1 MLANTATMRAAD
13 EMVGWLQALLTAQK
27 DGADLNLRR
36 RRRSTEEG
44 RRQLIEAGADALFKL
59 GLLDEHGY
67 EQRGYGLV
75 CARCQRRAFEG
86 TGDPLT
92 GPIGVTWPC
101 PTVRPLFLAYQ
112 LRPGWPGR
120 WLLPDAAAS

>member
-1 MLANTATMRAAD
+1 
-13 EMVGWLQALLTAQK
+13 MVDWLRALLEAQK

-44 RRQLIEAGADALFKL
+44 RRNLIEAGADALFKL
-59 GLLDEHGY
+59 GLLSEHDF

-86 TGDPLT
+86 PADPLT
-92 GPIGVTWPC
+92 GPIGVAWPC
-101 PTVRPLFLAYQ
+101 PTVRPLFLSYQ
-112 LRPGWPGR
+112 LRPGWPGG
-120 WLLPDAAAS
+120 WLLPAAADAAAS